1 MVEKITINLKTNK
14 MRYLFLFLPL
24 FSFAQDVVKDTVYIQ
39 KQGNIYYIIQQ
50 TTLSDSTV
58 TGSKQILGDSA
69 TAIQSLV
76 TDAERQSNTLAIHAK
91 PLITKGKTVQR
102 INYYNDL
109 HVQIS
114 GKPVYFTTA
123 QRDTAKFLGNW
134 NLNFNGEIILG
145 EIQLNNNNRLIFNP
159 DNGKVY
165 TISSNLLLSTFT
177 NQITFSFNNIK
188 YDLYKFANGK
198 FSTIDGDVKL
208 IKKE

>member
-1 MVEKITINLKTNK
+1 

-76 TDAERQSNTLAIHAK
+76 TDAERQSNTIAIHAK
-91 PLITKGKTVQR
+91 PIITKAKSVQR

-114 GKPVYFTTA
+114 SKPVYFTTA
-123 QRDTAKFLGNW
+123 QRDTAKFIGNW
-134 NLNFNGEIILG
+134 KLNFNGEIIDG
-145 EIQLNNNNRLIFNP
+145 KIELNVNKRLIFNP

-165 TISSNLLLSTFT
+165 TISTNLLLSTFT
-177 NQITFSFNNIK
+177 NQISFAFNGVR

-198 FSTIDGDVKL
+198 FATVDNEVRL

>member
-1 MVEKITINLKTNK
+1 MKKIL
-14 MRYLFLFLPL
+14 LFLLLPFLAL
-24 FSFAQDVVKDTVYIQ
+24 SQDVVNDTVYIQ
-39 KQGNIYYIIQQ
+39 KQGNIYYIVTM
-50 TTLSDSTV
+50 TTFSDSTV
-58 TGSKQILGDSA
+58 TGNKQILGDSL
-69 TAIQSLV
+69 TAINALV

-91 PLITKGKTVQR
+91 PLILKSKAVKR
-102 INYYNDL
+102 INYYNNL
-109 HVQIS
+109 HQQIS
-114 GKPVYFTTA
+114 GRPVYVSTAIRDTTA
-123 QRDTAKFLGNW
+123 FLGTW
-134 NLNFNGEIILG
+134 NLNFNGEIIIG